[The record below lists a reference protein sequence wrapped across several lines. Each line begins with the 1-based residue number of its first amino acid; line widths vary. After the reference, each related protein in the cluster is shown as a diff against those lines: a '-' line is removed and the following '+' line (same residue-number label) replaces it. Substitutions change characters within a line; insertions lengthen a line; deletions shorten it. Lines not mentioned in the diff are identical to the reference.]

1 MNRSIHQVLAGACA
15 LVLAAIALTGTAF
28 AAGTP
33 AGTPITNQATVDYTD
48 ANGNPLQTLS
58 NIVTTVVSQVSAV
71 TVDPDRSSNATPGD
85 VLYYAHTVTNN
96 GNGNDTIDLTAVSSN
111 AWATAIFF
119 DADGSGTFTPGDVLA
134 TDTDGDTVPDTGV
147 LGADGNYLIL
157 VRLTVPA
164 GIASGAA
171 DTTTVTGTSNLA
183 PFDSD
188 TAIDTTTINAP
199 DLSVVKSVLP
209 AGPQPPL
216 TVLTYTIVVTNN
228 GLGNAASVV
237 VTDPA
242 PGFTTYVAGS
252 ITLNGGSLTDANLD
266 DAGDFGFTAGNAVT
280 VTIGTLA
287 PGASATVTFQVTI
300 D

>member
-1 MNRSIHQVLAGACA
+1 MNRSIHQILAGAFA
-15 LVLAAIALTGTAF
+15 LVLAAIALTGTAH

-33 AGTPITNQATVDYTD
+33 AGTSITNQATVDYTD
-48 ANGNPLQTLS
+48 ANGNPLQALS
-58 NIVTTVVSQVSAV
+58 NIVTTLVSQVSAV

-111 AWATAIFF
+111 AWAAAIFF

-147 LGADGNYLIL
+147 LGADGNYFIL

-164 GIASGAA
+164 GIASGTA

-266 DAGDFGFTAGNAVT
+266 DAADFGFTAANAVT

>member
-1 MNRSIHQVLAGACA
+1 MHQFVIKPTLASLGIVLVTLLSFTPA
-15 LVLAAIALTGTAF
+15 LAL
-28 AAGTP
+28 GTP

-58 NIVTTVVSQVSAV
+58 NIVTTIVSQVSSV
-71 TVDPDRSSNATPGD
+71 TVDPDRASPALPGD
-85 VLYYAHTVTNN
+85 TVYYAHTVTNN
-96 GNGNDTIDLTAVSSN
+96 GNGNDTIDLTAVSSTG
-111 AWATAIFF
+111 WVTALYF

-147 LGADGNYLIL
+147 LGADGNYFIL

-164 GIASGAA
+164 GIASGTA

-266 DAGDFGFTAGNAVT
+266 DAADFGFTAANAVT